1 MFNEQRPVQILELF
15 GGIGSPR
22 CALRNLGIPTKAID
36 YVEIDEKAVRSY
48 NSMFAEELPYK
59 TQSVVGW
66 NLKPD
71 ILIHGSPCQDMS
83 IAGHQGKAKA
93 EDGRINR
100 GKGADQGRKIQE
112 MLVNETFVPAK
123 YTIREIYDGIKKK
136 KRVIAVPRFYPDQC
150 IHHAFVQI
158 FREIV
163 EHGADKFS
171 CGCVPGKG
179 TDGARKMIKHWI
191 KSDPIGTSKV
201 LKLDVHHC
209 YPTMNHE
216 ALRQK
221 LEKKIKDRKFLNLA
235 FKLIASY
242 QQPMADHTRMLPE
255 VDAVGIPVG
264 LYTSPW
270 FCNFF
275 FQDIDHMIAE
285 KTGAKHHTRYVDDI
299 VLFDSNKRRLHKA
312 LRMIADELRK
322 VKMQV
327 KANWQVFPLKDRP
340 LDFLGYKFHA
350 GAWTTLRK
358 SIVFRI
364 SHKAKKISK
373 ISYISPTNASGMIS
387 YMGFIYNSDSWN
399 FWKERVKPFINL
411 KLLKG
416 VVSNENRKQHQA
428 ACAA

>member
-1 MFNEQRPVQILELF
+1 MHLQKLKNIVWTKRIGHLFERVTDIENIKRAIKRAAKRKTHRPSVQRIL
-15 GGIGSPR
+15 
-22 CALRNLGIPTKAID
+22 NDID
-36 YVEIDEKAVRSY
+36 SY
-48 NSMFAEELPYK
+48 A
-59 TQSVVGW
+59 
-66 NLKPD
+66 
-71 ILIHGSPCQDMS
+71 
-83 IAGHQGKAKA
+83 
-93 EDGRINR
+93 
-100 GKGADQGRKIQE
+100 RKIQE
-112 MLVNETFVPAK
+112 MLVNETFVPGK

-136 KRVIAVPRFYPDQC
+136 KRIIAVPRFYPDQC
-150 IHHAFVQI
+150 IHHAFVQV

-216 ALRQK
+216 VLRKK

-275 FQDIDHMIAE
+275 FQDIDHLIAE
-285 KTGAKHHTRYVDDI
+285 KTGTKHHTRYVDDI

-358 SIVFRI
+358 SIMFRI

-373 ISYISPTNASGMIS
+373 VSYISPTNASGMIS

>member
-1 MFNEQRPVQILELF
+1 
-15 GGIGSPR
+15 
-22 CALRNLGIPTKAID
+22 
-36 YVEIDEKAVRSY
+36 
-48 NSMFAEELPYK
+48 
-59 TQSVVGW
+59 
-66 NLKPD
+66 
-71 ILIHGSPCQDMS
+71 
-83 IAGHQGKAKA
+83 
-93 EDGRINR
+93 
-100 GKGADQGRKIQE
+100 
-112 MLVNETFVPAK
+112 
-123 YTIREIYDGIKKK
+123 
-136 KRVIAVPRFYPDQC
+136 
-150 IHHAFVQI
+150 
-158 FREIV
+158 
-163 EHGADKFS
+163 
-171 CGCVPGKG
+171 
-179 TDGARKMIKHWI
+179 
-191 KSDPIGTSKV
+191 
-201 LKLDVHHC
+201 
-209 YPTMNHE
+209 MNHE

-312 LRMIADELRK
+312 LRMIANELRK

-358 SIVFRI
+358 SIMFRI

-416 VVSNENRKQHQA
+416 VVSNENRKHHQA
-428 ACAA
+428 SCAA

>member
-1 MFNEQRPVQILELF
+1 
-15 GGIGSPR
+15 
-22 CALRNLGIPTKAID
+22 
-36 YVEIDEKAVRSY
+36 
-48 NSMFAEELPYK
+48 
-59 TQSVVGW
+59 
-66 NLKPD
+66 
-71 ILIHGSPCQDMS
+71 
-83 IAGHQGKAKA
+83 
-93 EDGRINR
+93 
-100 GKGADQGRKIQE
+100 
-112 MLVNETFVPAK
+112 
-123 YTIREIYDGIKKK
+123 
-136 KRVIAVPRFYPDQC
+136 
-150 IHHAFVQI
+150 
-158 FREIV
+158 
-163 EHGADKFS
+163 
-171 CGCVPGKG
+171 
-179 TDGARKMIKHWI
+179 
-191 KSDPIGTSKV
+191 
-201 LKLDVHHC
+201 
-209 YPTMNHE
+209 
-216 ALRQK
+216 
-221 LEKKIKDRKFLNLA
+221 
-235 FKLIASY
+235 
-242 QQPMADHTRMLPE
+242 MLPE

-312 LRMIADELRK
+312 LRMIANELRK

-358 SIVFRI
+358 SIMFRI